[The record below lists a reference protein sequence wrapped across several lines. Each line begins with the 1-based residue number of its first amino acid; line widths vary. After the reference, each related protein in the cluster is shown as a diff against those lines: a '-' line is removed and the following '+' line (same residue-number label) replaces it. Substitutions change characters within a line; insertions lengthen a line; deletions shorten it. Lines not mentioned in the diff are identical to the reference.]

1 MLDKGYFKQSIIGQY
16 EFDVAWVYF
25 HPKRSF
31 LHKWVVLSNPES
43 ASFNEVAGYL
53 KLSISVAT
61 VGDEQIQ
68 ITEDSG
74 ADSSEDIMMP
84 PSIQPDFFQIRFKF
98 FHAEHLPAMDKGLI
112 GKGSIDAYI
121 HA

>member
-1 MLDKGYFKQSIIGQY
+1 MSALEEAKISVKMLDKGYFKQAVIGQY

-25 HPKRSF
+25 HPKRSI

-43 ASFNEVAGYL
+43 QTFNEVAGYL

-74 ADSSEDIMMP
+74 ADNAEDSIMMP
-84 PSIQPDFFQIRFKF
+84 PSI
-98 FHAEHLPAMDKGLI
+98 
-112 GKGSIDAYI
+112 
-121 HA
+121 